1 MHSCGVLGLGD
12 GEGLADLMGLG
23 LVDALLLG
31 DGLLLGEGLLV
42 ALLLGEGLLVAL
54 LLGEGLLVAL
64 LLGEALL
71 LGLLLLAALLLADGL
86 ALAWEKA
93 LSVEVGMAAQG
104 EIVACVL
111 ARAVPAA
118 AKEKTLMPAR
128 QTRTLGEARRVLTG
142 TAPPRSRSPRGLG
155 CSPCTS

>member
-31 DGLLLGEGLLV
+31 DG
-42 ALLLGEGLLVAL
+42 LLLGEGLLVAL

>member
-64 LLGEALL
+64 LVGEGLLVALL
-71 LGLLLLAALLLADGL
+71 LGDGL

-104 EIVACVL
+104 EIVDCVL

>member
-31 DGLLLGEGLLV
+31 DG
-42 ALLLGEGLLVAL
+42 L

>member
-31 DGLLLGEGLLV
+31 DG
-42 ALLLGEGLLVAL
+42 LLLGEGLLVAL

-104 EIVACVL
+104 EIVDCVL

>member
-54 LLGEGLLVAL
+54 LLGEAL
-64 LLGEALL
+64 LP
-71 LGLLLLAALLLADGL
+71 GLLLLAALLLADGL

-93 LSVEVGMAAQG
+93 LSVAVGMAAQG
-104 EIVACVL
+104 EIVDCVL

>member
-31 DGLLLGEGLLV
+31 DG
-42 ALLLGEGLLVAL
+42 L

-104 EIVACVL
+104 EIVDCVL

>member
-12 GEGLADLMGLG
+12 GEGLTDLMGLG

-31 DGLLLGEGLLV
+31 DG
-42 ALLLGEGLLVAL
+42 L

>member
-1 MHSCGVLGLGD
+1 LL
-12 GEGLADLMGLG
+12 GEGL
-23 LVDALLLG
+23 LVA
-31 DGLLLGEGLLV
+31 LLLGEGLLV

-54 LLGEGLLVAL
+54 LLGEGLLVALLLGEALLLGL

>member
-54 LLGEGLLVAL
+54 LLGE
-64 LLGEALL
+64 ALL

-93 LSVEVGMAAQG
+93 LSVAVGMAAQG